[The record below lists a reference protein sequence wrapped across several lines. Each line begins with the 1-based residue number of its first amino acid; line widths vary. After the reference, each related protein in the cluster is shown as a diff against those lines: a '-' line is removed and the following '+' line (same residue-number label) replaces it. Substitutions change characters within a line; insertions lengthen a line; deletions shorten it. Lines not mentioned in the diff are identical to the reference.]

1 VARGAPGGKVYID
14 GDLAAEATAPYQ
26 DLSDRAE
33 VTLSCLG
40 HEVSC
45 RRPRN
50 PHSGSFFLS
59 AEQMSE
65 WSRRPNFLDRAADFF
80 SPLESAATLGIMQT
94 FRLYKPARQAAAFLE
109 IEHVGDSWIRKL
121 AGWGRRAKEQPKE
134 HKTAAAATADS
145 NAQPDRGDAKK
156 TVLHVGCGRKPL
168 DRAFPK
174 AEWREIRLDI
184 NAAVGPD
191 VVATITDLRP
201 IPSASVDA
209 VWSSHNIEHL
219 FAHEVSRALEEF
231 LRVLR
236 PSGFVL
242 ITLPDVQ
249 EVARHV
255 AEGNL
260 ERPLYESRAGPISAI
275 DVLFGDRKSIAR
287 GEVAMAHKTGFTAA
301 SLRRRLEEAGFRDVG
316 VRADRE
322 RLALWAKG
330 HKP

>member
-1 VARGAPGGKVYID
+1 
-14 GDLAAEATAPYQ
+14 
-26 DLSDRAE
+26 
-33 VTLSCLG
+33 
-40 HEVSC
+40 
-45 RRPRN
+45 
-50 PHSGSFFLS
+50 
-59 AEQMSE
+59 
-65 WSRRPNFLDRAADFF
+65 
-80 SPLESAATLGIMQT
+80 
-94 FRLYKPARQAAAFLE
+94 
-109 IEHVGDSWIRKL
+109 VGDSWIRKL
-121 AGWGRRAKEQPKE
+121 AEWGRRAKDRPRER
-134 HKTAAAATADS
+134 KTPHAATGDS
-145 NAQPDRGDAKK
+145 ISHPDRGGAKK
-156 TVLHVGCGRKPL
+156 TVLHVGCGRTPL
-168 DRAFPK
+168 DRSFPK
-174 AEWREIRLDI
+174 AQWREIRLDI

-191 VVATITDLRP
+191 VVATITDLKP